1 MTGRTTT
8 SRIGVIVLAGGRSSR
23 FGTDKLAQPLAGR
36 PLLHHAIDAVRAI
49 APEAEVV
56 VVTSPDGRPDVPNG
70 VTVARDATAFEGPLA
85 GLVAGLSALPPEIER
100 LLVVGGDM
108 PTLVPAVLGRLL
120 AAAEDEAV
128 ELAALDDG
136 GLARPLPMALRR
148 ASAERAALT
157 LLAAGERR
165 LRALAGAL
173 ASVTIAERDWRAI
186 DAVGATLRDVDVP
199 EDLG

>member
-1 MTGRTTT
+1 MTDRTTT
-8 SRIGVIVLAGGRSSR
+8 SRIGAIVLAGGRSSR
-23 FGTDKLAQPLAGR
+23 FGTDKLAQPFDGR
-36 PLLHHAIDAVRAI
+36 PLLLHAIGAVRAI
-49 APEAEVV
+49 APDVEVV
-56 VVTSPDGRPDVPNG
+56 VVTSPGGRPDVPSG
-70 VTVARDATAFEGPLA
+70 VSVARDATAFEGPLA
-85 GLVAGLSALPPEIER
+85 GLAAGLSALPPDVDR

-120 AAAEDEAV
+120 AVVEEEAV

-136 GLARPLPMALRR
+136 GFARPLPMALRR
-148 ASAERAALT
+148 APAERAARA

-173 ASVTIAERDWRAI
+173 GSVTIAEREWRAI

-199 EDLG
+199 DDLG